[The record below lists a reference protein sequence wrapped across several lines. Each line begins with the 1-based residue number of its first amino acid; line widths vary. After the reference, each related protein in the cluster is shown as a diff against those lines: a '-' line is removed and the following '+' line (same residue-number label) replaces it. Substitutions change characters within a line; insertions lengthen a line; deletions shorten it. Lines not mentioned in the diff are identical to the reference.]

1 MRTFWFKIS
10 NAARKPGK
18 RKVNNL
24 NEKVLYIFLSHVR
37 NELRQKI
44 IQYPRHIPY
53 ECYRVSSS
61 FIRMTSHTEK
71 NWYLPSKA
79 VADRIAPCNK

>member
-24 NEKVLYIFLSHVR
+24 NEKALYIFLSHVR

-53 ECYRVSSS
+53 ENV
-61 FIRMTSHTEK
+61 IGSHH
-71 NWYLPSKA
+71 PSLG
-79 VADRIAPCNK
+79 